1 MSESYRR
8 LSKDYERSQ
17 KSNITLIY
25 TSMIHKRIKKTEQYR
40 QIVQQMSENI
50 LKKSGNDKDPAF
62 QLIGYEDKIYYKS
75 VK

>member
-1 MSESYRR
+1 
-8 LSKDYERSQ
+8 
-17 KSNITLIY
+17 
-25 TSMIHKRIKKTEQYR
+25 
-40 QIVQQMSENI
+40 MSENI